1 MKKNRIMLLVLAI
14 LLISAGVVF
23 AEGAAEREQAD
34 YPTRDVTVSVAWGA
48 GGGTDVIC
56 RIISQEMAE
65 DLGTNFNVIN
75 KPGGNGGSVGMSYVL
90 DRSADGYTVLGQ
102 VFSLANPAIFGGDW
116 KSKYSD
122 AWEPMLIGGSPESIA
137 VPADSKY
144 QNLNDL
150 IADAK
155 ARPGEI
161 TVSIA
166 GVGNPHHLNLLAF
179 VKATGLEFRTVPY
192 NGSAPSQNAL
202 MAGEVDVTFTSVAEQ
217 AALLKGKKIRSLGLL
232 ANEGINIA
240 GLGTIPS
247 VLDDYEGLREYLP
260 VPQILGMA
268 VRADVPEEYK
278 TILIDSFNKAVS
290 KPSVLEWAAD
300 NYYVITGDT
309 GDEARKVMD
318 KMESLFSWTVFD
330 IGAAEVS
337 PDTFGIPRM

>member
-1 MKKNRIMLLVLAI
+1 MKKRIG
-14 LLISAGVVF
+14 LLILVIALLINGIIF
-23 AEGAAEREQAD
+23 ANGDTERALPE

-56 RIISQEMAE
+56 RIVSQKMAE
-65 DLGTNFNVIN
+65 DLDTNFNVIN
-75 KPGGNGGSVGMSYVL
+75 KPGGNGGSIGMSYVL
-90 DRSADGYTVLGQ
+90 DRPADGYTMLGQ
-102 VFSLANPAIFGGDW
+102 VFSLANPTIFGGDW

-122 AWEPMLIGGSPESIA
+122 AWEPFLIGGSPESIA
-137 VPADSKY
+137 VAADSKY
-144 QNLNDL
+144 ETLEDL

-179 VKATGLEFRTVPY
+179 IEATGLKFRTVPY

-232 ANEGINIA
+232 GEDDIEIQ
-240 GLGTIPS
+240 GLGTLYS

-260 VPQILGMA
+260 VRQILGMA

-278 TILIDSFNKAVS
+278 QILIESFEKAVQD
-290 KPSVLEWAAD
+290 PEVLKWAKD
-300 NYYVITGDT
+300 NYYVITGET
-309 GDEARKVMD
+309 GDEAKKVLNEI
-318 KMESLFSWTVFD
+318 ESLFSWTVYD
-330 IGAAEVS
+330 IGAAEIS
-337 PDTFGIPRM
+337 PAQFNIPKN